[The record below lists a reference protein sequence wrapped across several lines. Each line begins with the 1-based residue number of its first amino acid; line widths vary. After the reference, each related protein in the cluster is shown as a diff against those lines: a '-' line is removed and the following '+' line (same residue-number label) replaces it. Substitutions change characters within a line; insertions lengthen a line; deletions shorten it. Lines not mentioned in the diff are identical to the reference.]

1 MNNLTKV
8 LIALFLIIIAA
19 GIILAGIGYVSFNSY
34 HDSVY
39 AEQEVSVWG
48 NDSLDSF
55 VTESENYEDHFVFTY
70 IPRDPNATLDCYMSY
85 EFQQDGNTL
94 ESANKKLYEGVTASN
109 PIVLEFPRVEGSTYE
124 LDVTI
129 EDTEGV
135 ILHKSGM
142 TVYPPKHG
150 NESEM

>member
-19 GIILAGIGYVSFNSY
+19 GIILVGINYVSFDSY
-34 HDSVY
+34 HGSGY
-39 AEQEVSVWG
+39 AEREVTVWG
-48 NDSLDSF
+48 DEPLNAF
-55 VTESENYEDHFVFTY
+55 VSESENYEDHFVFTY
-70 IPRDPNATLDCYMSY
+70 IPRDTNATVDCYMTY

-94 ESANKKLYEGVTASN
+94 ESADQKLDEGVTVSD
-109 PIVLEFPRVEGSTYE
+109 PIVLEFPRENGSEYE

-129 EDTEGV
+129 EDTGGA

-142 TVYPPKHG
+142 KVYPSTHG
-150 NESEM
+150 N

>member
-19 GIILAGIGYVSFNSY
+19 GIILVGINYVSFDSY
-34 HDSVY
+34 HDSGY
-39 AEQEVSVWG
+39 AEREVTVWE
-48 NDSLDSF
+48 DEPLDTF
-55 VTESENYEDHFVFTY
+55 VSESENYEDHFVFTY
-70 IPRDPNATLDCYMSY
+70 IPRDPNATLDYYMTY
-85 EFQQDGNTL
+85 EFKQDGTTQ
-94 ESANKKLYEGVTASN
+94 ESADKKLYEGVTASD
-109 PIVLEFPRVEGSTYE
+109 PIVLEFPREKGSEYE

-129 EDTEGV
+129 EDTGGA

-142 TVYPPKHG
+142 KVYPQTRG

>member
-19 GIILAGIGYVSFNSY
+19 GIILVGISYVSFDSY
-34 HDSVY
+34 HESGY
-39 AEQEVSVWG
+39 AEQEVTVWG
-48 NDSLDSF
+48 NDSLDAF
-55 VTESENYEDHFVFTY
+55 VSESENYEDHFVFSY
-70 IPRDPNATLDCYMSY
+70 IPRDPNASIDCYLTY
-85 EFQQDGNTL
+85 EFKQDGNTL
-94 ESANKKLYEGVTASN
+94 ESEDKKRYEGVAVSD
-109 PIVLEFPRVEGSTYE
+109 PIVLEFPRVEDSGYE

-129 EDTEGV
+129 EDTDGA

-142 TVYPPKHG
+142 TIYPPKHG

>member
-19 GIILAGIGYVSFNSY
+19 GIILVGINYVSFNSY

-39 AEQEVSVWG
+39 AEQEVTVWG
-48 NDSLDSF
+48 DEPLDAF
-55 VTESENYEDHFVFTY
+55 VSESESHEDRFVSTY
-70 IPRDPNATLDCYMSY
+70 IPRDSNASIDCYLTY
-85 EFQQDGNTL
+85 EFKQDGNTL
-94 ESANKKLYEGVTASN
+94 ESFDKKLYEEVTTSD
-109 PIVLEFPRVEGSTYE
+109 PIVLEFPREEGSEYE

-129 EDTEGV
+129 EDTGGA

-142 TVYPPKHG
+142 KVYPQTHR